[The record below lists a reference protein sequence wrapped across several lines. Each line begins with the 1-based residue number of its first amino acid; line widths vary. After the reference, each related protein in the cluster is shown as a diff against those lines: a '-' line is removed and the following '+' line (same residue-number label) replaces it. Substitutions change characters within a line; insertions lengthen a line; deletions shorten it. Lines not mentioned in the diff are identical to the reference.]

1 LDFKFDFFPVLQVLW
16 QRLDKWMIQFM
27 AHYSVLI
34 MRISLAVVFIWFG
47 LLKVTGYSPVVDLVA
62 KTVYWFPPKIVI
74 PVLGV
79 WEIIVGYG
87 LLFGV
92 LLRLTLFLFW
102 IQMAGTFLVLV
113 LLPHVAFQIGNPFLL
128 TMAGEFVIKNL
139 VLIAAGLVIGSTV
152 RKDKK
157 NGTT

>member
-1 LDFKFDFFPVLQVLW
+1 
-16 QRLDKWMIQFM
+16 MIQFM